1 MKVGMT
7 LPVTEPGWTRSVLKD
22 WCRNIE
28 DGPFHS
34 LALGERICFPSPEV
48 IATLSA
54 CAVLTERVRLHATV
68 IVLPIHDPV
77 VLAKQLA
84 TIDVFSEGRLTVG
97 VGSGGREEDYRAS
110 STPLN
115 RKRLAVMEE
124 QVAIMRR
131 VWAGENV
138 VEGALR
144 PVEPFP
150 IQKDGPPILAGVFG
164 PKGMASAAGWASGLA
179 GMSMSSQVQEAID
192 AFAGIKQAWTN
203 AGNSETP
210 YLMSSFWF
218 ALGEDANAQAKTHLT
233 RYFNW
238 LDGASRDAMADT
250 CGFRG
255 NKQALTDRL
264 KQFRDAGCDE
274 LLLVPTSIDPD
285 EVNRAAEAIAA
296 L

>member
-7 LPVTEPGWTRSVLKD
+7 LPVTEPGWTRNTLEA

-28 DGPFHS
+28 SGPYHS
-34 LALGERICFPSPEV
+34 LALGERLCFPSPEI

-54 CAVLTERVRLHATV
+54 CAALTKRVKLHTTV

-84 TIDVFSEGRLTVG
+84 TIDVFSEGRLIVG
-97 VGSGGREEDYRAS
+97 VGSGGREEDYHAS
-110 STPLN
+110 NTPLD
-115 RKRLAVMEE
+115 RKRLAVMDE
-124 QVAIMRR
+124 QVATMRR
-131 VWAGENV
+131 VWAGEKV
-138 VEGALR
+138 RAGTLR

-150 IQKDGPPILAGVFG
+150 LQEGGPPILAGVFG
-164 PKGMASAAGWASGLA
+164 PKGMASAAHWSAGLA
-179 GMSMSSQVQEAID
+179 GMSMSGQVSEAVD
-192 AFAGIKQAWTN
+192 AFATFRQIWADQGGSTA
-203 AGNSETP
+203 P
-210 YLMSSFWF
+210 YLTSSFWF
-218 ALGEDANAQAKTHLT
+218 ALGANADAQVETHLQ

-238 LDGASRDAMADT
+238 LDDNARKAMAES

-255 NKQALTDRL
+255 SVQALTDRL

-274 LLLVPTSIDPD
+274 LLLIPTSIDPD
-285 EVNRAAEAIAA
+285 EVNRAAEAVAA

>member
-1 MKVGMT
+1 MKIGMT
-7 LPVTEPGWTRSVLKD
+7 LPVTEPGWTRNILQA
-22 WCRNIE
+22 WCHNV
-28 DGPFHS
+28 DTGPFHS
-34 LALGERICFPSPEV
+34 LAMGERICFPSPEV

-54 CAVLTERVRLHATV
+54 CAVLTSRVRLHTTV
-68 IVLPIHDPV
+68 LVLPIHDPV

-84 TIDVFSEGRLTVG
+84 TIDVFSEGRLSVG

-115 RKRLAVMEE
+115 RKRMAVMEE
-124 QVAIMRR
+124 QVATLRK

-150 IQKDGPPILAGVFG
+150 VQAGGPPLLAGVFG
-164 PKGMASAAGWASGLA
+164 PKGMASAAHWASGLA
-179 GMSMSSQVQEAID
+179 GMSMSGNVNEAVD
-192 AFAGIKQAWTN
+192 AFAMARQAWAD
-203 AGNSETP
+203 AGSVTTP
-210 YLMSSFWF
+210 HLMSSFWY
-218 ALGEDANAQAKTHLT
+218 ALGPQADTQVHTHLM

-238 LDGASRDAMADT
+238 LDADSRKAMAES

-255 NKQALTDRL
+255 STQALTDRL
-264 KQFRDAGCDE
+264 KAFRDAGCDE
-274 LLLVPTSIDPD
+274 LLLIPTDIDPD
-285 EVNRAAEAIAA
+285 EVNRAAEAVAA

>member
-7 LPVTEPGWTRSVLKD
+7 LPVTEPGWTRTILKD

-34 LALGERICFPSPEV
+34 LALGERICFPSPEI
-48 IATLSA
+48 IATLAA
-54 CAVLTERVRLHATV
+54 CAVLTERVRLHTTV

-97 VGSGGREEDYRAS
+97 LGSGGREEDYRAS

-124 QVAIMRR
+124 QVTIMRK

-138 VEGALR
+138 VAGALR

-150 IQKDGPPILAGVFG
+150 LQAGGPPILAGVFG

-179 GMSMSSQVQEAID
+179 GMSMSGHVQEAAD
-192 AFAGIKQAWTN
+192 AFASIKQAWTS
-203 AGNSETP
+203 AGNSIPP

-218 ALGEDANAQAKTHLT
+218 ALGDNADAQTSTHLT

-238 LDGASRDAMADT
+238 LDDASREGMANS

-255 NKQALTDRL
+255 SKQALTDRL

-285 EVNRAAEAIAA
+285 EVNMAAEAVAG

>member
-7 LPVTEPGWTRSVLKD
+7 LPVTEPGWSRSVLED
-22 WCRNIE
+22 WCRNI
-28 DGPFHS
+28 DTGPFDS

-54 CAVLTERVRLHATV
+54 CAVLTRRVRLYTTV
-68 IVLPIHDPV
+68 LVLPIHDPV

-97 VGSGGREEDYRAS
+97 VGSGGREEDYLAS
-110 STPLN
+110 STPL
-115 RKRLAVMEE
+115 RQKRLAVMED
-124 QVAIMRR
+124 QIATLRR
-131 VWAGENV
+131 VWAGEIV
-138 VEGALR
+138 REGTLR

-150 IQKDGPPILAGVFG
+150 VQAGGPPIMAGVFG
-164 PKGMASAAGWASGLA
+164 PKGMASAARWAEGLA
-179 GMSMSSQVQEAID
+179 GMSMSGDVAEAAV
-192 AFAGIKQAWTN
+192 AFAMARKVWAS
-203 AGNSETP
+203 AGQTSP

-218 ALGEDANAQAKTHLT
+218 ALGPRADQQVHTHLV

-238 LDGASRDAMADT
+238 LDADERKAMAES

-255 NKQALTDRL
+255 SAGELSDRL

-274 LLLVPTSIDPD
+274 LMLIPTSIDPD
-285 EVNRAAEAIAA
+285 EVLRAAEAVAQIY
-296 L
+296 

>member
-7 LPVTEPGWTRSVLKD
+7 LPVTEPGWSRDILEA

-28 DGPFHS
+28 DGPYHS
-34 LALGERICFPSPEV
+34 LALGERLCFPSPEI

-54 CAVLTERVRLHATV
+54 CAVLTKRVRLHTTV
-68 IVLPIHDPV
+68 LVLPIHDSV

-110 STPLN
+110 STPLS
-115 RKRLAVMEE
+115 RKRLSVIEE
-124 QVAIMRR
+124 QVATMRR

-138 VEGALR
+138 VEGTLR

-150 IQKDGPPILAGVFG
+150 LQDGGPPILAGVFG
-164 PKGMASAAGWASGLA
+164 PKGMASAAHWASGVA
-179 GMSMSSQVQEAID
+179 GMSMSSDVDEAID
-192 AFAGIKQAWTN
+192 AFAASQQAWAT
-203 AGNSETP
+203 AKNSKAP

-218 ALGEDANAQAKTHLT
+218 ALGSNADAQAQTHLM

-238 LDGASRDAMADT
+238 LDDASRQAMANA

-255 NKQALTDRL
+255 STQALTDRL
-264 KQFRDAGCDE
+264 KQFRDAGCEE
-274 LLLVPTSIDPD
+274 LQLIPTSIDPD
-285 EVNRAAEAIAA
+285 EVLRAAEAVAA